1 MEQGA
6 GAAEELRPLVRPDR
20 AEIADPVAVEPRRHE
35 LVEVALVLDDSG
47 KDERN
52 PRLLGDVDRLHRP
65 LVGVDP
71 AEEQQVPA
79 GGRVEREG
87 VGVDPVVDRRE
98 VVEARV
104 PVGVADRDVGA
115 APRCSAGRPGRIR
128 GDEKPWIV
136 VRTGV
141 STSSL

>member
-71 AEEQQVPA
+71 AEEQRGTPP
-79 GGRVEREG
+79 GDGW
-87 VGVDPVVDRRE
+87 
-98 VVEARV
+98 
-104 PVGVADRDVGA
+104 
-115 APRCSAGRPGRIR
+115 SANASVSIPW
-128 GDEKPWIV
+128 WIV
-136 VRTGV
+136 AR
-141 STSSL
+141 